1 MSDVS
6 QGPGWW
12 LASDNKWY
20 PPESA
25 SGYQAPTGESVGQV
39 PGMVPNYP
47 TNPNVTFVAV
57 AKDVLGR
64 PYAGWWSRVG
74 ATLIDGILL
83 SLIGGVIGLAFAKG
97 SSAGSV
103 IAAALTLVYG
113 ALMIAN
119 KGGTLGNMAV
129 GTMVVDAKTG
139 APVTPAKAWGRAA
152 MDFLFKFG
160 IFLFAIPTLL
170 DYLWPLWDRQNQT
183 LHDKAAGT
191 VVVKKA

>member
-25 SGYQAPTGESVGQV
+25 AGYQAPSGSTVGQV

-47 TNPNVTFVAV
+47 TTASMNYRAMPSDA
-57 AKDVLGR
+57 LGR

-74 ATLIDGILL
+74 ATLIDGILF
-83 SLIGGVIGLAFAKG
+83 SMIGAVLGLAFAKG
-97 SSAGSV
+97 SSTGSI
-103 IAAALTLVYG
+103 IALALTLVYQ

-129 GTMVVDAKTG
+129 STVVVDAKTG
-139 APVTPAKAWGRAA
+139 GAVAPARAWGRAA
-152 MDFLFKFG
+152 MDLVFKCGFLLFG
-160 IFLFAIPTLL
+160 IPTLL
-170 DYLWPLWDRQNQT
+170 DILWPLWDQQNQT
-183 LHDKAAGT
+183 LHDKVAGT